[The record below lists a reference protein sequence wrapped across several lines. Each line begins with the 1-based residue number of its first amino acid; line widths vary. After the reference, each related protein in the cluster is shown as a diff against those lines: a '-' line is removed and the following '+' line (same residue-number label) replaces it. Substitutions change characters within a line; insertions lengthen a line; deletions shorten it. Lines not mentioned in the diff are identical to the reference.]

1 MSKLLDIDSRVR
13 TSMVSDSLDI
23 IGIRNNVLNTS
34 VRALRPHMRAVGI
47 AATIRF
53 EPSDEFDPKDPY
65 GQAIDFLDSLQPGEL
80 AVVATGGQSRSAFWG
95 ELFSAAAKGRG
106 ATGVICDGPIRDT
119 EAIAALDFNV
129 FLTSMRPIDYKG
141 RMRVAA
147 TRTTVICAGVEINSG
162 DAVIADA
169 DGVVVVPAKHIDEVF
184 ALANQRAQSEKT
196 VLKDLL
202 DGKSVRQVWDAY
214 GVL

>member
-1 MSKLLDIDSRVR
+1 MSKLLDVDPRVR
-13 TSMVSDSLDI
+13 SSMVSDSLDV
-23 IGIRNNVLNTS
+23 IGIRNNVLDTS

-47 AATIRF
+47 AATILF

-65 GQAIDFLDSLQPGEL
+65 GQAIDFLDTLQPGEL

-106 ATGVICDGPIRDT
+106 ATGVVCDGPIRDT
-119 EAIAALDFNV
+119 EAISALGFDV
-129 FLTSMRPIDYKG
+129 FGTSMRPIDYKG
-141 RMRVAA
+141 RMRVVA
-147 TRTTVICAGVEINSG
+147 TRITVICAGVEINSG

-184 ALANQRAQSEKT
+184 TLANQRAQSEKT